1 MLLQYSIIC
10 RPDTTFRLLGV
21 FYMSFEFNGSSC
33 VPTIAIL
40 VATIF
45 ACYSELPA
53 QTSVSVNVNNQRFIN
68 GVSDFERSRFFNFHG
83 TLVPP
88 TNTNLG
94 NLLDQVISADHLHT
108 SPGRTSTEFDQFITN
123 DLPEDPSNPSFIN
136 PTSLI
141 NKLQGSYRSFL
152 LFNNRWRP
160 LRDDPAPFLVNAGR
174 SSSFWPAF
182 FRTDPN
188 TGVTSNHYP
197 YLFAYAEFLT
207 TYLDEVVYGSNSYLP
222 IDSDRMVIELLNEP
236 ELHLNSTFD
245 WQDMIDY
252 HRTVAMIV
260 KGAHPDAKI
269 IGPSLAITNFAA
281 NAFDRWNTI
290 LKPFIEGAGADM
302 DGYSFHPY
310 ERYHGFANGTYTQ
323 DIRESP
329 GRVQATIDLIENH
342 NMNFHGELKPLAIT
356 EYGSWQLWDVEV
368 NGEPFIGDYA
378 RDLQQWDLCRNVMEK
393 MHVFLQ
399 HPHLI
404 LNATP
409 FVSARHWQSGLP
421 TNAAG
426 DNVFYEQD
434 EDGNWIETIV
444 GKMFRLL
451 SKIDGQYISSSSD
464 NPDVQIVSFR
474 DGDKVFVMLNNME
487 SISQTVNIQLDT
499 GSANVVSA
507 NVDRIYRENDT
518 NTFVDDEDVTSTFQ
532 SLNMKASET
541 AVLTVQL
548 NENSSFE
555 KQIFETVHYGNETVV
570 PINSQG
576 TSGDIGVVADPT
588 GAVAAKLRVGFT
600 RPGSNPGEL
609 FIVGIND
616 ITSVVV
622 DSGELAYDDLDY
634 DSYSREIDI
643 PLFALTNGTNNF
655 DFNFSGNG
663 GFIGSVALILTT
675 ETIVG
680 PQSAEPTQFVIE
692 NGNLNSGQLSDLINS
707 DDSYLQ
713 IYPDATSQPPIQIV
727 FDGNVNSA
735 NPTSFNLQVET
746 GANTS
751 NLEQTV
757 EVFNWTTAS
766 YQSVGSSSVTLNDST
781 ITMDLTGSI
790 SDLIQPQ
797 TGAVRARVAVVPQ
810 GPVLMFPWSYR
821 MDELVWTFEN

>member
-1 MLLQYSIIC
+1 MSV
-10 RPDTTFRLLGV
+10 RLLGV
-21 FYMSFEFNGSSC
+21 IMTSKFNFRSSS
-33 VPTIAIL
+33 VPAIAIL
-40 VATIF
+40 IATISI
-45 ACYSELPA
+45 CQPELLG
-53 QTSVSVNVNNQRFIN
+53 QTVVSVNVNDQRFIN
-68 GVSDFERSRFFNFHG
+68 GVSDLERSRFFNFHG

-94 NLLDQVISADHLHT
+94 NLLDQVISADHLHA

-152 LFNNRWRP
+152 LFNNRWKP
-160 LRDDPAPFLVNAGR
+160 LRDEPAPFLVNAGR

-188 TGVTSNHYP
+188 TGLTSNHYP
-197 YLFAYAEFLT
+197 YLFAYAEFLS
-207 TYLDEVVYGSNSYLP
+207 TYLDEVVYGPNSYLP
-222 IDSDRMVIELLNEP
+222 IDSDRMIIELLNEP

-252 HRTVAMIV
+252 HREVAMIV
-260 KGAHPDAKI
+260 KGNHSDAKI
-269 IGPSLAITNFAA
+269 IGPSLAITNFAS

-329 GRVQATIDLIENH
+329 GRIQATIDLIENH

-368 NGEPFIGDYA
+368 NGEPVIGDYA
-378 RDLQQWDLCRNVMEK
+378 RDLQQWDLCRNIMEK

-434 EDGNWIETIV
+434 ENGDWIETIV

-451 SKIDGQYISSSSD
+451 SKIDGQYIVSSSD

-474 DGDKVFVMLNNME
+474 DGDQVFVMLNNME
-487 SISQTVNIQLDT
+487 TVAQTVTIQLEAGT
-499 GSANVVSA
+499 ASVVSA
-507 NVDRIYRENDT
+507 TVDRIFRENDT
-518 NTFVDDEDVTSTFQ
+518 NMFVDDEDVTSTYQ
-532 SLNMKASET
+532 NLNMKGSET

-548 NENSSFE
+548 SENSSFE
-555 KQIFETVHYGNETVV
+555 KQVFETVHYGAETVV

-600 RPGSNPGEL
+600 RPGSTPGEL

-616 ITSVVV
+616 VTSVVV

-663 GFIGSVALILTT
+663 GHIASVALILTT
-675 ETIVG
+675 ETVVG
-680 PQSAEPTQFVIE
+680 LQTAEPTQFLVE
-692 NGNLNSGQLSDLINS
+692 NGILDSGQLSDLIGS

-713 IYPDATSQPPIQIV
+713 IFPAAASQPPIQIV
-727 FDGNVNSA
+727 VDGTVGSA
-735 NPTSFNLQVET
+735 SPTSLNLQIEA

-766 YQSVGSSSVTLNDST
+766 YQSIGSSGVTLNDSVMT
-781 ITMDLTGSI
+781 VDLTGSI
-790 SDLIQPQ
+790 SDVIQPQ
-797 TGAVRARVAVVPQ
+797 SGAVRARISVLPQ
-810 GPVLMFPWSYR
+810 GPVFMFPWSYR
-821 MDELVWTFEN
+821 MDQLVWTFEN